1 MAGQKKTSKKAPSAA
16 QEMYKLRQS
25 EWREAEGRRTFDND
39 KQKFSYSQVGRGLG
53 QPTKIR
59 FSDAKQRA
67 HLQAKYPDMPQY
79 REPQLQQYLEAK
91 EYLHQQ
97 NVAVPRPPIPSKSG
111 VLLSTKPS
119 GELRKPRVLLPMRN
133 PETSRLP
140 PLWSTDS
147 FAQYMALRDK
157 KGMKR
162 LKPLKPAVNQT
173 RIPRTKQARGGP
185 GLMSIAGP
193 ALAAG
198 LGSLTRMIRNNNN
211 REMKDRR

>member
-16 QEMYKLRQS
+16 QEMYKLRQG
-25 EWREAEGRRTFDND
+25 EWREAEDRIAFSND
-39 KQKFSYSQVGRGLG
+39 RQKFSYSEPGRGIG
-53 QPTKIR
+53 QPTDIG
-59 FSDAKQRA
+59 FNSAKQRA
-67 HLQAKYPDMPQY
+67 RLQAKYPDRPQY
-79 REPQLQQYLEAK
+79 RVPQLQRYLEAK

-111 VLLSTKPS
+111 RLLSSKSS
-119 GELRKPRVLLPMRN
+119 GELSKPRVLLPMRN

-147 FAQYMALRDK
+147 FAQHMALRNK
-157 KGMKR
+157 KGIKG

-185 GLMSIAGP
+185 GLMGMAIAG
-193 ALAAG
+193 G
-198 LGSLTRMIRNNNN
+198 LGTLTKKILDNN
-211 REMKDRR
+211 RKEMRNR